1 MPDPILCKIDGPI
14 TKLTLNRPDV
24 GNLMTN
30 DMGKQLAQMI
40 AAASES
46 RLIVLRGAGKDFCLG
61 RDLGP
66 APSGPPP
73 TALDVRRG
81 NTDPVVELYGAFRRS
96 RVPVLGVVTGRALG
110 LGCALASLCD
120 LTIAGSDARF
130 QLPEMQHG
138 IPPCLAMYALLDRVP
153 RKALAHL
160 VYSTMDIDAATAL
173 SIGLL
178 SRVVPETRLETEVD
192 ELVSTITQRVP
203 AAVKAVKEF
212 LRSAPAMDSQGA
224 LDFASTLIANVLSSR
239 R

>member
-1 MPDPILCKIDGPI
+1 MPDPILRTIDGPI

-24 GNLMTN
+24 GNLMTI

-40 AAASES
+40 ADAGES
-46 RLIVLRGAGKDFCLG
+46 QLIVLRGAGKDFCLG
-61 RDLGP
+61 RDLAP
-66 APSGPPP
+66 PSGPP

-81 NTDPVVELYGAFRRS
+81 NTDPVVELYGAFRRTS
-96 RVPVLGVVTGRALG
+96 VPVLGVVTGRAIG

-120 LTIAGSDARF
+120 ITFAGSDARF

-138 IPPCLAMYALLDRVP
+138 IPPCLAMYGLLDRVP

-160 VYSTMDIDAATAL
+160 VYSTTEIDAATAL

-178 SRVVPETRLETEVD
+178 SRVVPEAKLEAEVG
-192 ELVSTITQRVP
+192 EFVSMMLKRVP
-203 AAVKAVKEF
+203 AAVRGVKEF

-224 LDFASTLIANVLSSR
+224 LDFASNLIANVLSSR